1 MQIVNCVFYGNGD
14 TTTREWCDTNPKC
27 FINCAF
33 GEGLAP
39 AMGTACI
46 DTVTEDAAFKDYA
59 SGDYRPA
66 SDSVLKGAGTKK
78 DDYLGYGATSETDL
92 IGTLWGK
99 TLDIGCYAAKAAGLM
114 LILR

>member
-1 MQIVNCVFYGNGD
+1 MQVVNCVIYGNGD

-27 FINCAF
+27 FINCAVAS
-33 GEGLAP
+33 GAAITG
-39 AMGTACI
+39 GTGNI
-46 DTVTEDAAFKDYA
+46 DTVTEDAFKAYDN
-59 SGDYRPA
+59 GDYRPA
-66 SDSVLKGAGTKK
+66 SDSILKGAGVTKSEYK
-78 DDYLGYGATSETDL
+78 GYGAISETDL